1 VLRLR
6 IAYKQLPFLLQPAGL
21 LYGLLYV
28 LLYGLLYVL
37 LYGLLYVLLY
47 GLLYGLLYV
56 LLYRYGQ
63 NNAGGRPRMDSVI
76 RRAHGKQCKGDA
88 VNAIR
93 RNEGNWRRISL
104 NCGQPGR
111 LVESKSL
118 QFRRGRGIAPRI
130 EAKRY
135 TPGKQPKILR

>member
-6 IAYKQLPFLLQPAGL
+6 TAYKQLPFLLQPAGL
-21 LYGLLYV
+21 LYGLLYE
-28 LLYGLLYVL
+28 LLYE
-37 LYGLLYVLLY
+37 
-47 GLLYGLLYV
+47 LLYV

-118 QFRRGRGIAPRI
+118 QFRWGRGIAPGL
-130 EAKRY
+130 KRSG
-135 TPGKQPKILR
+135 TRQEGKLKIPR